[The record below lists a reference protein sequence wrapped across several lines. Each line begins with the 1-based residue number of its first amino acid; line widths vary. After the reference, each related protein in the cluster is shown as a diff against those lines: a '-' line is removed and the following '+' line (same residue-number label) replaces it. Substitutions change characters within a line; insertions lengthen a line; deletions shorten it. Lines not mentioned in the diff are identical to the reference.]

1 MEQVAFRFLG
11 IDFYWYGVFLAA
23 AFIAGLANAT
33 WVGKRTGRQFPLFSD
48 LLFWVV
54 IGGIAGARLAYVAAN
69 WEEFARDP
77 LKMANLRSGG
87 LVFYGG
93 LAGAAAAFLL
103 FVRRR
108 REGFWS
114 LGDVAVTSLPLGH
127 ALGRIGCF
135 MQGCCHGTTTASSF
149 GILYPPGSPVWHNQ
163 VRAGLIEASSESCL
177 PVHPVQI
184 YEAVA
189 NIAIWGALILF
200 HRRPHRD
207 GQVVGLYAMLYG
219 VTRFSME
226 ALRGDERLR
235 CLGGLSL
242 AQAAS
247 VAVFVAGMSAWILA
261 GRRADRAPQPKGG

>member
-11 IDFYWYGVFLAA
+11 IDFFWYGVLLAA

-33 WVGKRTGRQFPLFSD
+33 WVGRRTGRQFPLFSD

-77 LKMANLRSGG
+77 LRIANLRSGG

-108 REGFWS
+108 RENFWS

-135 MQGCCHGTTTASSF
+135 MQGCCHGTPTASAF
-149 GILYPPGSPVWHNQ
+149 GVLYPPYSPVWHNQ
-163 VRAGLIEASSESCL
+163 VRDGLIDASSPACL

-184 YEAVA
+184 YESAA
-189 NIAIWGALILF
+189 NMAIWGALILF
-200 HRRPHRD
+200 YRRPHRD
-207 GQVVGLYAMLYG
+207 GQVLGLYAMLYG
-219 VTRFSME
+219 VTRFSTE
-226 ALRGDERLR
+226 VLRGDERLR

-247 VAVFVAGMSAWILA
+247 VLVFAAGLAVWLVAC
-261 GRRADRAPQPKGG
+261 RRAASPAQAKGG